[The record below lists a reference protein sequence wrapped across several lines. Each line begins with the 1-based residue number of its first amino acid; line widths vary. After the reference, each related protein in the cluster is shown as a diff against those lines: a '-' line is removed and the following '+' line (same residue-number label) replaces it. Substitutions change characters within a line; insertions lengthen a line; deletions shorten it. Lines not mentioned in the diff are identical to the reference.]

1 MVDRIVPA
9 TSEVLS
15 GYPSFLSVAVV
26 KHSNQKQLGGGHG
39 RRNGLFYLILPG
51 HHLSLKEVRQECLL
65 FCNIILYQGIPHQEG
80 TTETT
85 EAGSLLIHV
94 GSCSAYFYTHSVGPP
109 AYAMLPVL
117 PPGDWALLHQGNP
130 SQTCPLASLI
140 QAVPYSRF
148 SPLLTLSGVRLAVKA
163 N

>member
-94 GSCSAYFYTHSVGPP
+94 GSCSAYFYTHTVWDHLPMPCCQCCLQGTGPFSIKAIP
-109 AYAMLPVL
+109 HRHAHWPV
-117 PPGDWALLHQGNP
+117 
-130 SQTCPLASLI
+130 
-140 QAVPYSRF
+140 
-148 SPLLTLSGVRLAVKA
+148 
-163 N
+163 